1 MQSSRRLGWGLL
13 SPTLVILI
21 IMGVLPFLYVIWLG
35 FHDWNTFSVSR
46 EATWAGANNYRKL
59 VFDSAFLG
67 AIGRSL
73 LFTVLTVGIQMVLGF
88 LLASTLTRDFPGK
101 TVFRTI
107 YVLPLVIA
115 PIAVGATW
123 RMLAIPPI
131 GPIPYFLDR
140 WFNIDFR
147 IGSNALHAWVLLLLM
162 DIWHWTPF
170 VTLTMLAGLLGMPR
184 EPQEQAQVDG
194 ANKWQ
199 VFRFLTI
206 PLMMP
211 VILTVVFIRFMD
223 ALRIVDEAYM
233 LTNGG
238 PGLSTTFIGIHI
250 YRSVIPRQDF
260 GYGSA
265 MSLLTLY
272 FTLVLCWLLFV
283 AMSNV
288 GKQRA

>member
-1 MQSSRRLGWGLL
+1 MQSSSRSGWWLL
-13 SPTLVILI
+13 SPTLIILFV
-21 IMGVLPFLYVIWLG
+21 MGVLPFLYVIWLG
-35 FHDWNTFSVSR
+35 FHDWNTFSVSG
-46 EATWAGANNYRKL
+46 EATWTWANNYRKL
-59 VFDSAFLG
+59 VFDPAFLG

-73 LFTVLTVGIQMVLGF
+73 RFTVLTVGIQLVLGF
-88 LLASTLTRDFPGK
+88 LLATTLTRDFPGK
-101 TVFRTI
+101 TIFRTI

-123 RMLAIPPI
+123 RLLAISPI
-131 GPIPYFLDR
+131 GPLPYFLNR
-140 WFNIDFR
+140 WFDIRFN
-147 IGSNALHAWVLLLLM
+147 IGSNGLHAWVLLLLM

-170 VTLTMLAGLLGMPR
+170 VTLTMLAGLLGMPK

-211 VILTVVFIRFMD
+211 VLLTVVFIRFMD

-288 GKQRA
+288 GKKA

>member
-1 MQSSRRLGWGLL
+1 MQSSSKSGWWLL
-13 SPTLVILI
+13 SPTLIILFV
-21 IMGVLPFLYVIWLG
+21 MGVLPFLYVIWLG

-46 EATWAGANNYRKL
+46 EATWTWANNYRKL
-59 VFDSAFLG
+59 VFDPAFLG

-73 LFTVLTVGIQMVLGF
+73 RFTVLTVGIQLVLGF
-88 LLASTLTRDFPGK
+88 LLATTLTRDFPGK
-101 TVFRTI
+101 TIFRTI

-123 RMLAIPPI
+123 RLLAISPI
-131 GPIPYFLDR
+131 GPLPYFLNR
-140 WFNIDFR
+140 WFDIRFN
-147 IGSNALHAWVLLLLM
+147 IGSNGLHAWVLLLLM

-170 VTLTMLAGLLGMPR
+170 VTLTMLAGLLGMPK

-211 VILTVVFIRFMD
+211 VLLTVVFIRFMD

-288 GKQRA
+288 GKKA